1 MCIIYTLL
9 YLYHIENQHK
19 TRGMPCAA
27 SLFSWRRDWDFNRFI
42 CGYLLGF
49 YVCACNL
56 CITSVLYYRAFA
68 GL

>member
-9 YLYHIENQHK
+9 YLYRVENQHK
-19 TRGMPCAA
+19 TRGMPCIA

-49 YVCACNL
+49 YVRTCGW
-56 CITSVLYYRAFA
+56 CITSVLYYCAYI